1 MNFLGLTCCLGVLR
15 PKKKIFF
22 QSCSEIGLP
31 NDMWHSAKN
40 QLFWS
45 FLPCKTWHLW
55 HASQYRKVHWKT
67 WKNTSNMSWSKV
79 QDSFVNELFEY
90 QLYLGNMLRSLF
102 WPSGV
107 CHKNHHFLT
116 GHFSPERPV
125 HEGTSE
131 VLFVTRYRERARE
144 ARTRTPRGK
153 RIADRLPSVWGPYKK
168 NHL

>member
-1 MNFLGLTCCLGVLR
+1 MLFGGIEAQKKNLR
-15 PKKKIFF
+15 
-22 QSCSEIGLP
+22 QSCSKNGLP
-31 NDMWHSAKN
+31 NDMWHSAKK

-55 HASQYRKVHWKT
+55 HASQYTKVYWKT
-67 WKNTSNMSWSKV
+67 WKNTCNMWWSKV

-90 QLYLGNMLRSLF
+90 QLYLGNMVRSLF
-102 WPSGV
+102 RPAGV
-107 CHKNHHFLT
+107 YHKNTTFY
-116 GHFSPERPV
+116 RPLLKQFMKAWV
-125 HEGTSE
+125 R
-131 VLFVTRYRERARE
+131 FFCTRYREWARE